1 MWFGCDALSEFKGL
15 PRAVLA
21 TPMNADCGSERLTVC
36 FACDSLSQFKGSPRA
51 LLATP
56 LGAAI

>member
-1 MWFGCDALSEFKGL
+1 MCFGCDALSEFKSL

-36 FACDSLSQFKGSPRA
+36 FACDSLP
-51 LLATP
+51 
-56 LGAAI
+56 